1 MADSGHAPRGDEEC
15 HTHDPEL
22 IAALLDRDLPDAE
35 RAFAQARLVACS
47 SCAVLHADLIAL
59 ATANLELAT
68 PTRPRDFALTLEAA
82 TTLVQQGAG
91 EPVPSGARLTGEM
104 TDSRSRHAAHDRL
117 LIANLVDRS
126 VSDSE
131 RTRGEEQLAACRDC
145 TLLHADLVAL
155 SAATR
160 ALSVPARPRDFT
172 LTPADAQRVR
182 VHGWRRMLAAI
193 GSTRDVFSRPLAL
206 GLTTLGLAGLLVATI
221 PTALTGPAASP
232 ERQLTVD
239 SAVGDAT
246 GGAGANPE
254 TLLRQASAAPP
265 EPESG
270 AAAAAPAPSPS
281 ATSAAAPAP
290 AASADPGDDRLEPD
304 VLFQGSDSSPATGE
318 PDGAVDLYRAKLLDE
333 EPSGRSAMV
342 GVASLLLLV
351 GLALFAVRWAARRFG
366 DG

>member
-1 MADSGHAPRGDEEC
+1 MADSGHAPDGDEG
-15 HTHDPEL
+15 HPAHDPEL
-22 IAALLDRDLPDAE
+22 IVALLDRDLPDAG
-35 RAFAQARLVACS
+35 RALAQARLEACP

-59 ATANLELAT
+59 ATANLELAI
-68 PTRPRDFALTLEAA
+68 PSRPRDFALTLEAA
-82 TTLVQQGAG
+82 ASLVQQGAG
-91 EPVPSGARLTGEM
+91 EPVPSGARLTDEM

-160 ALSVPARPRDFT
+160 ALPVPARPRDFS

-206 GLTTLGLAGLLVATI
+206 GLTTLGVAGLLVATI
-221 PTALTGPAASP
+221 PSALSGQATSQ
-232 ERQLTVD
+232 ERLSIVEN
-239 SAVGDAT
+239 AVGDAA

-254 TLLRQASAAPP
+254 KMSSQASAAPA

-270 AAAAAPAPSPS
+270 PNAAAAAPSPA

-290 AASADPGDDRLEPD
+290 AASADLGDDRLEPD

-318 PDGAVDLYRAKLLDE
+318 PYGAVDLYRAKLLDD

-351 GLALFAVRWAARRFG
+351 GLTLFAVRWAARRFG

>member
-1 MADSGHAPRGDEEC
+1 MADSGHAPVGDEE
-15 HTHDPEL
+15 HPAHDPEL
-22 IAALLDRDLPDAE
+22 IVALLDRDLPDAA
-35 RAFAQARLVACS
+35 RALAQARLAACP

-59 ATANLELAT
+59 ATANLDLAI
-68 PTRPRDFALTLEAA
+68 PSRPRAFTLTAEVAA
-82 TTLVQQGAG
+82 TLVRQGAG
-91 EPVPSGARLTGEM
+91 EPVPSGARLTDEM

-145 TLLHADLVAL
+145 TLLHADLMAL

-160 ALSVPARPRDFT
+160 ALPVPARPRDFT

-182 VHGWRRMLAAI
+182 VRGWRRMLAAI

-206 GLTTLGLAGLLVATI
+206 GLTTLGIAGLLVATI
-221 PTALTGPAASP
+221 PTAFTGQSAAP
-232 ERQLTVD
+232 ERQLAVE
-239 SAVGDAT
+239 SAIGDAA

-254 TLLRQASAAPP
+254 TMLSQASAAPP
-265 EPESG
+265 EQESG
-270 AAAAAPAPSPS
+270 PVAAVPAPSAP
-281 ATSAAAPAP
+281 ATSADAPAP
-290 AASADPGDDRLEPD
+290 AASADPGYERQAPD

-318 PDGAVDLYRAKLLDE
+318 PDGAVGLYRAKLLDG
-333 EPSGRSAMV
+333 EPSGPSAMV

-351 GLALFAVRWAARRFG
+351 GLALFALRWAARRVG